1 MYIFY
6 LRTTRVVFMIF
17 KQTRLQD
24 IWNIRKKKFTGAS
37 QSLRN
42 TPLLNLNLNYE
53 KLQLQR

>member
-1 MYIFY
+1 
-6 LRTTRVVFMIF
+6 MIF
-17 KQTRLQD
+17 KQKRLQD
-24 IWNIRKKKFTGAS
+24 IWNIRKKFTGAS

>member
-6 LRTTRVVFMIF
+6 LRKTRVVFMFF

-24 IWNIRKKKFTGAS
+24 IWNIRKKFTGAS

>member
-1 MYIFY
+1 
-6 LRTTRVVFMIF
+6 MIF
-17 KQTRLQD
+17 KQKGFRTFG
-24 IWNIRKKKFTGAS
+24 ISGKKFTGAS